1 MFEEIEDEEARRTAG
16 LIKKLVRCHFWKFF
30 LREIILLFGTGWET
44 WKGNESFRLR
54 QWERFPAIAPN
65 GVQWRGWETKT
76 LTFKRESL
84 VSRVFL
90 HQTNTNPSSLVPDRC
105 LCVTLVSVR
114 TCAKTSSGMRVRPVH
129 PPRLHPFSPWSFASF
144 CNSSKRAP
152 TILDEAS
159 TEDPTSD
166 LVFFIRDFRKICFTM
181 SRTNVSNHVIY
192 R

>member
-1 MFEEIEDEEARRTAG
+1 MPF
-16 LIKKLVRCHFWKFF
+16 LKFSF
-30 LREIILLFGTGWET
+30 LREIILLFGWET
-44 WKGNESFRLR
+44 WEGNESFRLR
-54 QWERFPAIAPN
+54 QWERFR
-65 GVQWRGWETKT
+65 GMQWRGRETKT

-84 VSRVFL
+84 VSRVSL
-90 HQTNTNPSSLVPDRC
+90 HQTNTNPSSLIPDRC

-114 TCAKTSSGMRVRPVH
+114 TCARTSSGMRVRPVH

-166 LVFFIRDFRKICFTM
+166 FVFFTRDFRTICFT
-181 SRTNVSNHVIY
+181 SNSVSCTVCSNSFFLARLIV
-192 R
+192 